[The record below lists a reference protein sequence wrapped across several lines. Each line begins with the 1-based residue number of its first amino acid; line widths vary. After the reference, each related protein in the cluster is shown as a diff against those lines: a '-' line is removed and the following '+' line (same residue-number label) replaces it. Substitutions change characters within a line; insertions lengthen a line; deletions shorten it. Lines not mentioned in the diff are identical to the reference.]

1 VLYDVQSRLQSELR
15 RPERVMAHLE
25 APASAQSHSRLPQIN
40 VPDFSGRREDWESFR
55 DLFNA
60 LIHQS
65 SHLSNVE
72 RLYYLKTLVRGDAR
86 SALDSLQLTDRLVA
100 RLRAPTEDDRTAVAA
115 VGGGIASRSRRTVRL
130 RLHLPDHPSPVELK
144 ALCLKRLGITTP
156 CHRVAPHESSMWSQ
170 LKLADPRFGQP
181 GPVELLLGA
190 GVTQRLM
197 MTGLQR
203 RGSLVAQN
211 TVVGWTIWGRSCGLG
226 DQRPNQCFATTADGS
241 EPPWHRQLLA
251 VLQQFWQVEDLP
263 LIHRSSPAD
272 ERCEQLFMEHH
283 RDHSGRYVV
292 RLPLKPDAGRL
303 LGSSES
309 SACASLAHLH
319 RRMARD
325 DTFAAAYRDFMQ
337 AYIDSGHMIKLS
349 HEEMKL
355 KDRPVHYIPTTGS
368 GSMVTTGPA

>member
-1 VLYDVQSRLQSELR
+1 
-15 RPERVMAHLE
+15 
-25 APASAQSHSRLPQIN
+25 
-40 VPDFSGRREDWESFR
+40 
-55 DLFNA
+55 
-60 LIHQS
+60 
-65 SHLSNVE
+65 
-72 RLYYLKTLVRGDAR
+72 
-86 SALDSLQLTDRLVA
+86 
-100 RLRAPTEDDRTAVAA
+100 
-115 VGGGIASRSRRTVRL
+115 
-130 RLHLPDHPSPVELK
+130 
-144 ALCLKRLGITTP
+144 
-156 CHRVAPHESSMWSQ
+156 MWSQ

-251 VLQQFWQVEDLP
+251 VLQQFGKSRIFL
-263 LIHRSSPAD
+263 SSTGPHPPTSAVSSSSWSII
-272 ERCEQLFMEHH
+272 EITP
-283 RDHSGRYVV
+283 VV
-292 RLPLKPDAGRL
+292 RAQRAL
-303 LGSSES
+303 
-309 SACASLAHLH
+309 SLAHLH

-325 DTFAAAYRDFMQ
+325 DTFAAAYREFMQ

-355 KDRPVHYIPTTGS
+355 KDRPVHYIPHHGIWQHGDHGPRLRVVFDASRPTSS
-368 GSMVTTGPA
+368 GVSLNDSRHPIEAPSSNGISGPFS